1 MGKWPGSKPSH
12 CDLKDVSAI
21 FYGMAARSHSQVDQ
35 ASVDPTKCFS
45 LITHKR
51 SCDFIC
57 RTDEHVECYV
67 LSLSRLCQKASGGS
81 NFPVEGAIDS
91 HTEFVATRGW
101 CKVEHTCK
109 NKNLDLATAVK

>member
-1 MGKWPGSKPSH
+1 MG
-12 CDLKDVSAI
+12 
-21 FYGMAARSHSQVDQ
+21 
-35 ASVDPTKCFS
+35 CFS

-51 SCDFIC
+51 SFDFIC

-109 NKNLDLATAVK
+109 NKNLDLATAVKLAIRRANHRAVMSPRSLRDPKGAERSRRA